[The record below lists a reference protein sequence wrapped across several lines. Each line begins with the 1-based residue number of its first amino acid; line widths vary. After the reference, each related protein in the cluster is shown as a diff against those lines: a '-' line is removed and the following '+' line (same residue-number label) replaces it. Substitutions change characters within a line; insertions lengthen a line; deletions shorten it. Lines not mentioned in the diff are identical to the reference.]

1 MLPLGPSRTALPSAA
16 SRTVQ
21 FAIPLTSM
29 PGFISV
35 EVCFGA
41 TFAFVSGVG
50 GTAGGATGFVGD
62 GAGSCVTGLATG
74 LATGFGGGEVG
85 VGCTRVGVTTGGM
98 ATGVVAAA
106 ARCST
111 RS

>member
-1 MLPLGPSRTALPSAA
+1 MVPLGPSRTALPSAA

-62 GAGSCVTGLATG
+62 GARSCVTGLATG
-74 LATGFGGGEVG
+74 LARAAV
-85 VGCTRVGVTTGGM
+85 VGCTTAGVTTGGLT
-98 ATGVVAAA
+98 AGADVAAA
-106 ARCST
+106 D
-111 RS
+111 

>member
-1 MLPLGPSRTALPSAA
+1 MVPLGPSRTALPSAA

-41 TFAFVSGVG
+41 TFAFVSGAG
-50 GTAGGATGFVGD
+50 GTAGVATGFVGD

-74 LATGFGGGEVG
+74 LAIGLGDGGAV
-85 VGCTRVGVTTGGM
+85 VACTTGGVT
-98 ATGVVAAA
+98 AGAVAVAD
-106 ARCST
+106 
-111 RS
+111 